1 VKGGIFKMRGLLKDK
16 KGQFG
21 NASNIVLGVVVFM
34 VLIGVAYLIGDTFLT
49 SLTPGSSSYNQTNE
63 VFESL
68 GTVVNFIPIIVIV
81 AVAGIVLYLI
91 SRFGGGSRV

>member
-1 VKGGIFKMRGLLKDK
+1 MRGLLKDK

-21 NASNIVLGVVVFM
+21 NAGNIVLGIVVFM
-34 VLIGVAYLIGDTFLT
+34 VLIGVAYLIGDTFLN
-49 SLTPGSSSYNQTNE
+49 SLTPESSSYNQTSK

-81 AVAGIVLYLI
+81 AVAGIVLFLI
-91 SRFGGGSRV
+91 SRVGGGSRV